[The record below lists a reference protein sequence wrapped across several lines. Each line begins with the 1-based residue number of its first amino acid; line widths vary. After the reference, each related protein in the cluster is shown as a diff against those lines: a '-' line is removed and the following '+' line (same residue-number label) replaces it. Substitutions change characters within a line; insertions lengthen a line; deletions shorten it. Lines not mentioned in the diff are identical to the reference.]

1 MKTQLQFL
9 FATLLL
15 LMFSNSIF
23 SQSELPKNPEF
34 TSDFKVI
41 AALNAA
47 NEVPTNPSTGIGFA
61 TVSFTD
67 SFKTANVQVIL
78 NNLTAPITGAHIHLG
93 KSGTTGGVIFN
104 LGDKLLNNKIN
115 KSFPISKAQL
125 KNMIDGDYYVN
136 VHTTA
141 YTGGEIRGQ
150 LQVDAPESFM
160 VVANGANEVPANES
174 PAKALAAIN
183 YYKVSNKI
191 EIKILATDL
200 SGPITGIHFHK
211 GAVGTTGDVVQNL
224 ITFLSGKSA
233 NGRFNAGNYVEDLRN
248 GGLYLNIHTAMFSG
262 GEVRGQIVKKPGLS
276 FDGWS
281 NGLQENPAI
290 NTRAKGLFT
299 GYVNATLDSVFINAI
314 TDSLSGAITNA
325 HFHTAALGINGGVA
339 IGLGSTVVGKTF
351 GGTAGF
357 PLSGAQLFNLLRG
370 GLYVNTHTAANS
382 GGEIRGQVYR
392 TAAEG
397 FSFDLCQEQEVNR
410 PLNNPKSIGQAYFS
424 YNRELNDAY
433 LAVYATNLSSALTG
447 AHIHNGA
454 KEMTGPVVLDFGSK
468 FTNSFASFNLDSTFT
483 SALYNIIKLGNGYV
497 NVHTTNN
504 AGGEIR
510 GQIEKTSTCQVI
522 LPTKELD
529 SKENLHIYPNP
540 ANDIINVVSSNEGS
554 DESYNVIDITG
565 QIVLKSSG
573 KKINISGLK
582 AGMYTLVPSNAER
595 KGSATFVKY

>member
-1 MKTQLQFL
+1 MKTNLQIL
-9 FATLLL
+9 FTAFL
-15 LMFSNSIF
+15 LMISNASIF
-23 SQSELPKNPEF
+23 SQNDVPKNPDF
-34 TSDFKVI
+34 SADFKVI
-41 AALNAA
+41 AALNGA
-47 NEVPTNPSTGIGFA
+47 NEVPANPSTGIGFA

-67 SFKTANVQVIL
+67 SFKTANIQVLL
-78 NNLTAPITGAHIHLG
+78 NNLTAPITAAHIHLG
-93 KSGTTGGVIFN
+93 KAGTNGSVVFN

-115 KSFPISKAQL
+115 KSFAITKAQL

-136 VHTTA
+136 VHSSA

-160 VVANGANEVPANES
+160 VVASGANEVPANES

-191 EIKILATDL
+191 EIKVLATDL

-211 GAVGTTGDVVQNL
+211 GAVGANGGVVQNL
-224 ITFLSGKSA
+224 ITYLSGKSA
-233 NGRFNAGNYVEDLRN
+233 NGRFDAGTYVEDLRN

-262 GEVRGQIVKKPGLS
+262 GEIRGQIVKKPGLS

-290 NTRAKGLFT
+290 NTTAKGLFT

-325 HFHTAALGINGGVA
+325 HFHTAALGTNGGVA
-339 IGLGSTVVGKTF
+339 INLGPTIVGKTF
-351 GGTAGF
+351 GGTNGF
-357 PLSGAQLFNLLRG
+357 PLTGTQLFNLLRG
-370 GLYVNTHTAANS
+370 SLYVNAHTAANT

-397 FSFDLCQEQEVNR
+397 YSFDLCQEQEVNK

-433 LAVYATNLSSALTG
+433 LAVYATNLSSAFTG
-447 AHIHNGA
+447 AHIHNGP
-454 KEMTGPVVLDFGSK
+454 KEMNGPVVLN
-468 FTNSFASFNLDSTFT
+468 FTSRFSNGTAAFNLDTTFT
-483 SALYNIIKLGNGYV
+483 SALYNLIKLGNGYV

-522 LPTKELD
+522 LPTKELE
-529 SKENLHIYPNP
+529 SRENLHIYPNP
-540 ANDIINVVSSNEGS
+540 ANDVINVVSSNEGS

-582 AGMYTLVPSNAER
+582 AGLYTLVPSNTER
-595 KGSATFVKY
+595 RGSATFVKY